1 MDSNYVAIRSIA
13 QTAPTFTTATDN
25 YALKDA
31 ATQGNLCGL
40 ILEVGS
46 KKEYA
51 SFVAFQDAIIAN
63 SSLNKTN
70 IATDNIV
77 YTSAKGDVL
86 NIQYN
91 SSGTFTEPLYDW
103 GYGPT
108 TPQVA
113 QKSPPFVQPTWP
125 NGEGCG
131 RIASWS
137 VNSVPVDFTNAK
149 WGVYDGPNFSLK
161 NSVLRITD
169 GNNQTMEID
178 YTGTLPV
185 YNPASYTALDNI
197 SEKDGIF
204 KLYPNPATNLVNI
217 ELYSNYR
224 GSYFIELSDLTGK
237 SMLMMSN
244 EKTTQFES
252 IQLPLSEKFR
262 GLYLLKIKTGNNT
275 FTKKVQII

>member
-1 MDSNYVAIRSIA
+1 MTRLLRNNIEFYEMDSNYVAIRSIA

-70 IATDNIV
+70 IATDNM
-77 YTSAKGDVL
+77 L

-185 YNPASYTALDNI
+185 YNPASY
-197 SEKDGIF
+197 
-204 KLYPNPATNLVNI
+204 
-217 ELYSNYR
+217 
-224 GSYFIELSDLTGK
+224 
-237 SMLMMSN
+237 
-244 EKTTQFES
+244 
-252 IQLPLSEKFR
+252 
-262 GLYLLKIKTGNNT
+262 
-275 FTKKVQII
+275 